1 MLIVARLVLFYSS
14 ASLSHDVF
22 GWLFCLLGFQL
33 FDTSSLA
40 DRVSIIL
47 LLVLQVVVFV
57 LSFHHLVL
65 FGL

>member
-1 MLIVARLVLFYSS
+1 MLIVERLVLFYSS
-14 ASLSHDVF
+14 ASLFHGFF
-22 GWLFCLLGFQL
+22 GWLFLLLGFQL

-57 LSFHHLVL
+57 LSFPHLVL

>member
-1 MLIVARLVLFYSS
+1 MVVL
-14 ASLSHDVF
+14 
-22 GWLFCLLGFQL
+22 LLGFQL

-57 LSFHHLVL
+57 LSFPHLVL